1 MLNVFGSNYL
11 IISEMNVRWLP
22 SATAIPA
29 EEPPK
34 AVYSV
39 WLMDALGI
47 RAAVFLRCP
56 TCQSPLGLSPSD
68 ATEQQEW
75 NKKEPEINN
84 IFGCAKCSNVWML
97 TMNKVYHLM
106 VTPVPPQARTSR
118 LLTMPP
124 KGGMA

>member
-11 IISEMNVRWLP
+11 IVSEMNVQWMP

-29 EEPPK
+29 DGKPPK

-47 RAAVFLRCP
+47 RAAVFVRCP
-56 TCQSPLGLSPSD
+56 NCQSPLGLSPTD
-68 ATEQQEW
+68 ATEQKNW
-75 NKKEPEINN
+75 NKKEPEVNN
-84 IFGCAKCSNVWML
+84 IFGCAKCSAVWML

-106 VTPVPPQARTSR
+106 VTPAPQERTPR
-118 LLTMPP
+118 PLVMPT
-124 KGGMA
+124 K